1 MAGVLAAQLRDCG
14 GATVV
19 MTATSTPQENT
30 KIMKMCDMKEDTVVI
45 RRSPITENH
54 MFIKLVRPPSIHGFE
69 SDPSSV
75 DCLATEDILC
85 RIVLD
90 SYIEDIL
97 ADRKPKTIMIFVQS
111 FKELNAI
118 NRLLLLKLEDHLQGK
133 TKPWA
138 INHSDLGSRTK
149 SELFSRMEAGEISL
163 FITTSV
169 MLCGVDLPCVDIV
182 VILRPFGHLGS
193 FVQAG
198 GRGGRIRSDGM
209 KSLVAVYMLFNATDI
224 RDSAQFVTPPVRA
237 FFRKDICTR
246 QMLHHYFCPELVNQ
260 MPPNKDWCCDV
271 CNI

>member
-1 MAGVLAAQLRDCG
+1 MTLPG
-14 GATVV
+14 GILWSKTTV
-19 MTATSTPQENT
+19 
-30 KIMKMCDMKEDTVVI
+30 
-45 RRSPITENH
+45 TENH
-54 MFIKLVRPPSIHGFE
+54 MYIKLARPPSINGFD
-69 SDPSSV
+69 SDPTSA
-75 DCLATEDILC
+75 DFLATEDILC

-90 SYIEDIL
+90 SYIDDIL
-97 ADRKPKTIMIFVQS
+97 ANRKPKVVMIFVQS

-133 TKPWA
+133 AKPWA

-149 SELFSRMEAGEISL
+149 SELFRRMEEGEISL

-169 MLCGVDLPCVDIV
+169 MLCGVDLPCVDII

-193 FVQAG
+193 CVQAG

-224 RDSAQFVTPPVRA
+224 RDSAKFVTPPVRA
-237 FFRKDICTR
+237 FFRKDTCTR
-246 QMLHHYFCPELVNQ
+246 QMLHQYFCPELVNQ

>member
-1 MAGVLAAQLRDCG
+1 MY
-14 GATVV
+14 
-19 MTATSTPQENT
+19 
-30 KIMKMCDMKEDTVVI
+30 
-45 RRSPITENH
+45 
-54 MFIKLVRPPSIHGFE
+54 IKLARPPSINGFD
-69 SDPSSV
+69 SDPTSA
-75 DCLATEDILC
+75 DFLATEDILC

-90 SYIEDIL
+90 SYIDDIL
-97 ADRKPKTIMIFVQS
+97 ANRKPKVVMIFVQS

-133 TKPWA
+133 AKPWA

-149 SELFSRMEAGEISL
+149 SELFRRMEEGEISL

-169 MLCGVDLPCVDIV
+169 MLCGVDLPCVDII

-193 FVQAG
+193 CVQAG

-224 RDSAQFVTPPVRA
+224 RDSAKFVTPPVRA
-237 FFRKDICTR
+237 FFRKDTCTR
-246 QMLHHYFCPELVNQ
+246 QMLHQYFCPELVNQ